1 MAWSDDQIR
10 KLARLWGD
18 GYSAGEIVA
27 HFQGKFTRSAI
38 IGKIHRLG
46 ISGRS
51 KQQRRKGAPPGA
63 FGLDLKK
70 SKKPKPAPRQDGYPK
85 MPRLKSEPVPEPRA
99 DDIATKTLVEL
110 EPDDCRW
117 RVDRPF
123 RNQPYGFC
131 AKEALPGLTFCE
143 THARR
148 AYANWPEVKHKYVK
162 PVEAREKEAV

>member
-27 HFQGKFTRSAI
+27 HFRGKFTRSAI

-51 KQQRRKGAPPGA
+51 KQQKRKGAPPGA

-85 MPRLKSEPVPEPRA
+85 MPRLKSEPVPPPRPE
-99 DDIATKTLVEL
+99 DIPTKTFMDL
-110 EPDDCRW
+110 DRGDCRW
-117 RVDRPF
+117 RIDRPY
-123 RNQPYGFC
+123 RGEPYGFC
-131 AKEALPGLTFCE
+131 GKEALPGLSVCAI
-143 THARR
+143 HAARQFS
-148 AYANWPEVKHKYVK
+148 NWPEVKHRYEVETEKVK
-162 PVEAREKEAV
+162 ETA